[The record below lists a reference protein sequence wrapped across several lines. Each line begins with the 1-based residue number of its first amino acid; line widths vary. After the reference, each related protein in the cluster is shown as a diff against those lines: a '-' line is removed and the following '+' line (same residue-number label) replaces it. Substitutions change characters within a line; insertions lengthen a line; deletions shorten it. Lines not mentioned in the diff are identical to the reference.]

1 MRVPSIGR
9 TLQFAL
15 LGTTVLL
22 AFIAALGVG
31 GLYDARQD
39 YEDRLASAYELES
52 AAWRM
57 LAAGVIEEAAL
68 QARGSTAARRR
79 AAGTFDAEARVAQ
92 ALAVDDRESVRLVQA
107 RIGAQRDARAAVRDR
122 RRRPRDAPDPLAS
135 ALLAARDTSDQL
147 ADRQRV
153 RRAEARARAT
163 DDTREALLT
172 VAIAGGLAVLAVAAL
187 IGSLVARMR
196 RPLDELLGATQRL
209 SSGELERRV
218 EPAGPRELRDL
229 GDAFNTMAGELHA
242 AQERIE
248 GERHKLAVTV
258 ESLGDALVTC
268 DEHGV
273 VTTVNPRAA
282 ELVPELAPGARV
294 NAADSPLPPA
304 GEALT
309 EELLVEHGGRTL
321 AVTAAPL
328 GAPGE
333 GTVWTI
339 RDISERARLE
349 RLKSEFVATAS
360 HELRSPLTS
369 IKGFAELL
377 SRSEALDARQRE
389 FVDVIVLSTNRLV
402 DLVNDLLEVARAEA
416 GKIELHRRPV
426 DLAEQVREIATL
438 LQPRLDDKDQ
448 RLELDVP
455 AGLPR
460 AFADPARVRQI
471 LTNLLTNAH
480 LYTAEGGR
488 LGVSVHADDVW
499 LALAVS
505 DSGQGMT
512 PDETEHAF
520 DRFYRGEEGGARPAG
535 TGLGLAIVKSLVELH
550 KGEIEVESEPGKGS
564 TFTVRLP
571 REPVAGEEVAPR
583 LAIRGKR
590 VLVVD
595 DEPDVTDLIRAQL
608 EPYGVQTVV
617 AHDGE
622 QALERLNGGGFDAVT
637 LDLFMPGMNGF
648 AVLRAIRADP
658 ALSGTP
664 VVVVSVVSGREALA
678 GEWTVS
684 KPIDA
689 EQLADALGDAV
700 LADRTNV
707 LVVGR
712 VALRERLEPMLGGI
726 GVAHEWVTS
735 AAAAARSCGER
746 RFEVALVDAGM
757 RSPQAAL
764 GAIDLRG
771 RRLGRRVVLF
781 SVGDDAPGIANLSPE
796 PVPLE
801 EAAGAVLDAL
811 AGPTTDTLGRDG

>member
-1 MRVPSIGR
+1 
-9 TLQFAL
+9 
-15 LGTTVLL
+15 VL
-22 AFIAALGVG
+22 
-31 GLYDARQD
+31 
-39 YEDRLASAYELES
+39 
-52 AAWRM
+52 
-57 LAAGVIEEAAL
+57 
-68 QARGSTAARRR
+68 
-79 AAGTFDAEARVAQ
+79 
-92 ALAVDDRESVRLVQA
+92 
-107 RIGAQRDARAAVRDR
+107 
-122 RRRPRDAPDPLAS
+122 
-135 ALLAARDTSDQL
+135 
-147 ADRQRV
+147 
-153 RRAEARARAT
+153 
-163 DDTREALLT
+163 
-172 VAIAGGLAVLAVAAL
+172 IAGGLAVLAVAAL
-187 IGSLVARMR
+187 IGTLVTRMR
-196 RPLDELLGATQRL
+196 RPLDELLGATRRL
-209 SSGELERRV
+209 SSGQLERRV
-218 EPAGPRELRDL
+218 QPAGPRELRDL
-229 GDAFNTMAGELHA
+229 GDAFNTMAEELHA

-248 GERHKLAVTV
+248 EERHKLAVTV

-282 ELVPELAPGARV
+282 DLLPELAPGARV
-294 NAADSPLPPA
+294 NDANSPLPPVA
-304 GEALT
+304 DALT
-309 EELLVEHGGRTL
+309 GEVLIEHGGRTL

-426 DLAEQVREIATL
+426 DLGEQVREIATL
-438 LQPRLDDKDQ
+438 MQPRLDDKGQ
-448 RLELDVP
+448 RLDVEVP
-455 AGLPR
+455 QGLPR

-480 LYTAEGGR
+480 LYTPEGGR
-488 LGVSVHADDVW
+488 LGVRVSELDGW
-499 LALAVS
+499 LAMAVS
-505 DSGQGMT
+505 DTGKGMT
-512 PDETEHAF
+512 AEEVEHAF
-520 DRFYRGEEGGARPAG
+520 DRFYRGEEGGGRPAG
-535 TGLGLAIVKSLVELH
+535 TGLGLAIVKSLVDLH
-550 KGEIEVESEPGKGS
+550 EGSIDVESAPEEGS

-571 REPVAGEEVAPR
+571 REPVAGDEAAPR

-595 DEPDVTDLIRAQL
+595 DEPDITDLIRAQL
-608 EPYGVQTVV
+608 EPYGVETVV
-617 AHDGE
+617 AHDGKR
-622 QALERLNGGGFDAVT
+622 ALEQLGDGAFDAVT
-637 LDLFMPGMNGF
+637 LDLFMPGMSGF
-648 AVLRAIRADP
+648 AVLRQIRSDP
-658 ALSGTP
+658 SLRNTP
-664 VVVVSVVSGREALA
+664 VVVVSVLSRREALA

-684 KPIDA
+684 KPIDP
-689 EQLADALGDAV
+689 EQLADALGGAV
-700 LADRTNV
+700 LAGRTHV

-712 VALRERLEPMLGGI
+712 ATLRERLEPALERI
-726 GVAHEWVTS
+726 GVAHEWATS
-735 AAAAARSCGER
+735 AAAAARACSAR

-771 RRLGRRVVLF
+771 RRLGRSVVLF
-781 SVGDDAPGIANLSPE
+781 STGDDAPGIANLSPE
-796 PVPLE
+796 PVPIE

-811 AGPTTDTLGRDG
+811 AGQTGASLDTNG